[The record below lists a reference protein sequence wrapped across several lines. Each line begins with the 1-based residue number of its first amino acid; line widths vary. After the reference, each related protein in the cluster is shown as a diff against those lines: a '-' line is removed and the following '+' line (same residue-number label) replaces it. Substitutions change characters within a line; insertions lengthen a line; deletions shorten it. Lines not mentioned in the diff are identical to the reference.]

1 MPNQATQSAA
11 PATMDADRD
20 KYRSF
25 LATINGREYKLW
37 KLPQNTVYRWRRG
50 ELPDVFEHL
59 VANPELLLALY
70 EDAVRKKLRGE
81 TPPGE

>member
-1 MPNQATQSAA
+1 MPHEATQSAA

-20 KYRSF
+20 KYRVT
-25 LATINGREYKLW
+25 LALLKEREYTAW

-59 VANPELLLALY
+59 LANPDLLLALY
-70 EDAVRKKLRGE
+70 EDAIRKKVRDEGE
-81 TPPGE
+81 PAE